1 MNFFEVIS
9 QGGPVMVVLLG
20 FSVTA
25 LAIILLKVYQFW
37 SLGIHK
43 VKFVDQVID
52 LLEEGDTHSAH
63 KLLETKKHP
72 VAEVLLT
79 TLCMALRHDMDG
91 KDRESEIQRVGSR
104 IIRELES
111 WLRGLSSIAHLSP
124 LLGLLGTVLGMI
136 AAFMQL
142 EAAGSQIHPAL
153 LAGGIWEA
161 LLTTAFGL
169 AIAIP
174 AMAAYHYL
182 EGWVDRT
189 KATMKD
195 SATRMLLV
203 FADHKSPV
211 FVCPRSEEDKITEVK
226 SKADQQ
232 ESSFVN

>member
-1 MNFFEVIS
+1 MNFFEIFS
-9 QGGPVMVVLLG
+9 QGGPVMLVLLI

-25 LAIILLKVYQFW
+25 LAIILLKAYQFW
-37 SLGIHK
+37 TLRIHRTR
-43 VKFVDQVID
+43 FVDQVIE
-52 LLEEGDTHSAH
+52 LLEQGETIKAQ
-63 KLLETKKHP
+63 KILEQRNHP
-72 VAEVLLT
+72 VSEVLLT
-79 TLCMALRHDMDG
+79 TLSTALRHDMDA

-104 IIRELES
+104 VIRDMES

-142 EAAGSQIHPAL
+142 EAAGSQVHPAL

-189 KATMKD
+189 RAIMKD
-195 SATRMLLV
+195 SATRMLLI
-203 FADHKSPV
+203 FADQKSPA
-211 FVCPRSEEDKITEVK
+211 FICPRAQDELKEELNRDTIKEIRI
-226 SKADQQ
+226 
-232 ESSFVN
+232 VN